1 MQFGYSSLLFP
12 LLSLLL
18 ISCTTATTSNL
29 DAAQSPAQS
38 PVAQSPDQSPD
49 QSPAQSPDQSPAQSS
64 APPPTVQED
73 LTQVL
78 PISAEA
84 KIGDQLIQLEV
95 ARTPQEQAQGLMYR
109 PTLPDDQGMLF
120 PFPVPRPLRF
130 WMMNTPEP
138 LDMVFMLNG
147 EVKAVIN
154 APPCTTR
161 PCPTYGPGT
170 DVNQVI
176 ELRSGRAKELG
187 LEVGDQVEIRFFEAT
202 NP

>member
-1 MQFGYSSLLFP
+1 MQFGYSSPLVFP
-12 LLSLLL
+12 LLGLLL
-18 ISCTTATTSNL
+18 ISCTTGTTGNL

-38 PVAQSPDQSPD
+38 PVAQSS
-49 QSPAQSPDQSPAQSS
+49 AQSP

-95 ARTPQEQAQGLMYR
+95 ARTPQEQSQGLMYR

-120 PFPVPRPLRF
+120 PFSVPRPLRF

-161 PCPTYGPGT
+161 PCPTYGPDT